1 MSKSPKKP
9 TGWNKFNQ
17 LARGL
22 VKADP
27 EAVEKKL
34 ADNKKARAKKRK
46 KK

>member
-1 MSKSPKKP
+1 MAAPKKP
-9 TGWNKFNQ
+9 GGWNKFNQ

-27 EAVEKKL
+27 AAVEKRL
-34 ADNKKARAKKRK
+34 AEKKKARAKKRK

>member
-27 EAVEKKL
+27 KAVEKKL

>member
-1 MSKSPKKP
+1 MAAPKKP

-27 EAVEKKL
+27 AAVEKRL
-34 ADNKKARAKKRK
+34 AEKKKARAKKRK
-46 KK
+46 RKK